1 MRQYKLIQVA
11 LLATLLLGWSGCSLN
26 ETEVPEN
33 APNQVVLNV
42 TDTGLNNSGATT
54 RTEDEGFVT
63 TFTQGDQIGLFA
75 VKEGAVLDEI
85 NNIPFTYNG
94 SSWSGKPILYDD
106 RLEGVTFYTY
116 YPYQPDMSDK
126 IDIAGEDFF
135 APLVAGWELTTE
147 QSNQK
152 EYAKQD
158 LMTSGATALIG
169 ENGNYTLSFQ
179 LAHRMSLVVVKL
191 PSTRYI
197 FTDAEGVIMPE
208 ETPYVAMPVGVTFY
222 MDQAEDGNKISPYY
236 DKKKDEYRLL
246 RKPASG
252 NMIIGHY
259 NGKQCT
265 FETADKMV
273 QGKYKRF
280 VVDGGYKEVTHNLQV
295 GDFFYA
301 DGSIVSGSESTP
313 SKDNCIGV
321 VCWVGNPMPSVLYK
335 DVLSTSTGK
344 PCYTED
350 NDAMLRAHPDCVH
363 GLVLS
368 LYTETG
374 KFSPALT
381 QSMHDWFV
389 TTSFTTSYVSIT
401 GYYDTHETNKN
412 KTLRF
417 LGYNNYEILNLYYDA
432 FKTDFEYFGY
442 LDACDTRF
450 PAPPVTTGWYL
461 PSSGEL
467 LALQN
472 KDNFLEN
479 KLNPQLAKVA
489 EKTMDISATYWSST
503 ERNNKNMYMISYSK
517 TTGTAGTGGVKTNN
531 NAYRFFLGF

>member
-42 TDTGLNNSGATT
+42 TDIGLNNSGATT

-75 VKEGAVLDEI
+75 VKDGAVLDEI

-191 PSTRYI
+191 PSTRYV

-222 MDQAEDGNKISPYY
+222 MDQAEEGNKISPYY

-301 DGSIVSGSESTP
+301 DGSIIGANEEP
-313 SKDNCIGV
+313 SADNCIGV
-321 VCWVGNPMPSVLYK
+321 VYYVGNPQPSYLYPEVISSK
-335 DVLSTSTGK
+335 QDVLK
-344 PCYTED
+344 RECP
-350 NDAMLRAHPDCVH
+350 NCVH

-368 LYTETG
+368 ISPNDSDIWGDGGTG
-374 KFSPALT
+374 KYITEWYNSWSGNT
-381 QSMHDWFV
+381 DYV
-389 TTSFTTSYVSIT
+389 TLD
-401 GYYDTHETNKN
+401 GYYYLEGGKRVN
-412 KTLRF
+412 LERL
-417 LGYNNYEILNLYYDA
+417 LGYNNTRVIEEFA
-432 FKTDFEYFGY
+432 KQTSGFSCKA
-442 LDACDTRF
+442 LDKLSDCQANYQA
-450 PAPPVTTGWYL
+450 PAITSNWYL
-461 PSSGEL
+461 PS
-467 LALQN
+467 AYDMTVMW
-472 KDNFLEN
+472 DNLN
-479 KLNPQLAKVA
+479 KLNANLNKVG
-489 EKTMDISATYWSST
+489 ENNKLELNDLYWT
-503 ERNNKNMYMISYSK
+503 ANERNKDLLYYAQFTASKVTINSASSNSKKNSSK
-517 TTGTAGTGGVKTNN
+517 MFH
-531 NAYRFFLGF
+531 RFVLAF